1 MNLTMPRLLSAYNW
15 YVKFHLKKIPEGSSQ
30 ANIFENTVSQLH

>member
-1 MNLTMPRLLSAYNW
+1 MNLTMPRLLYAYNW
-15 YVKFHLKKIPEGSSQ
+15 YVKFHFKKIPEGSSQ